1 MTEIIVTSS
10 TRCRENIVFKIED
23 RGPVSSIKMS
33 LDCNILTMMR
43 TTLSVVSLKFYSC
56 NINTNLQ
63 KYHSKNQINL
73 NLLCF
78 ISINKI
84 NLLDR
89 LF

>member
-43 TTLSVVSLKFYSC
+43 TALSVVSFKF
-56 NINTNLQ
+56 
-63 KYHSKNQINL
+63 
-73 NLLCF
+73 
-78 ISINKI
+78 KI
-84 NLLDR
+84 
-89 LF
+89 LFM